1 MEPKRESRPE
11 LPRPTVWPIG
21 FAVGVA
27 CLLVGLVV
35 SWAAVAVGGAIA
47 LVFGFLW
54 VRDVMVAHRAPA
66 APAVAP
72 ASPPPPVPAVG
83 ERERFPRNKFLEAST
98 LGIGTAI
105 GGVVTVPPL
114 VFALLPPFLKQGTK
128 DIDVGPLDD
137 YPEGQWVVT
146 TFLAD
151 PSEGEVTSRTAY
163 IRNNGSAKDPQ
174 TGRQEP
180 SFTIISNRCAH
191 LGCPTQPNGLVQD
204 QKAKTEK
211 AKGGE
216 LIRVIPVVGL
226 SGFGCPCH
234 GGQYDTEGN
243 RTAGPPVRAL
253 DRYEFVIRNG
263 HLVLG
268 KTYSVAKVKGAGAG
282 AKIKRYHLAGPGQH
296 VDGPEQWFY
305 PLQPQR

>member
-234 GGQYDTEGN
+234 GGQYDKEGN
-243 RTAGPPVRAL
+243 RIAGPPVRGL
-253 DRYEFVIRNG
+253 DRYGYSIRNNR
-263 HLVLG
+263 LFLG
-268 KTYSVAKVKGAGAG
+268 KTYSVSHVNGSGAS
-282 AKIKRYHLAGPGQH
+282 AKIHKYRLANPGNH
-296 VDGPEQWFY
+296 VDGWEQIFY
-305 PLQPQR
+305 PFQAPH

>member
-1 MEPKRESRPE
+1 VEPKRESRPE

-105 GGVVTVPPL
+105 GGLVTVPPL

-234 GGQYDTEGN
+234 GGQYDKEGN
-243 RTAGPPVRAL
+243 RIAGPPVRGL
-253 DRYEFVIRNG
+253 DRYGYSIRNNR
-263 HLVLG
+263 LFLG
-268 KTYSVAKVKGAGAG
+268 KTYSVSHVNGSGAS
-282 AKIKRYHLAGPGQH
+282 AKIHKYRLANPGNH
-296 VDGPEQWFY
+296 VDGWEQIFY
-305 PLQPQR
+305 PFQAPH